1 MGNNSGEASTEPEEL
16 EGNEAGA
23 DNTENDV
30 QQVQEQA
37 ANGNEGSSNT
47 GRTFTQDEVNRMMA
61 REKKQGR
68 NAAYNDLGIDPNDSK
83 AMALIKAVLQSQ
95 KQDTDGDSAAANE
108 AAIAEANHRAVV
120 AEAKAQ
126 AMMLGIAPKFVD
138 DAVALAMPKI
148 SEGEDAKSVLSEL
161 KAKYPIWKD
170 ASKSDDGEPGST
182 GQKGTG
188 SSVGN
193 RSGGAKPDG
202 SKGIGARLAAS
213 RKASKPKSSY
223 WKNS

>member
-16 EGNEAGA
+16 EGNEAGV
-23 DNTENDV
+23 DNIENDG
-30 QQVQEQA
+30 QQGQEQA
-37 ANGNEGSSNT
+37 ANGNDGSSNT

-95 KQDTDGDSAAANE
+95 KQDTDGESAAANE
-108 AAIAEANHRAVV
+108 AAVAEANHRAVV

-161 KAKYPIWKD
+161 KSKYPIWKD
-170 ASKSDDGEPGST
+170 ASKNDEGEPGST

-193 RSGGAKPDG
+193 RSGGAKPDA